1 MVDKSILTVPPVHF
15 MTKILERYQQQL
27 KTLGY
32 IDALVNYKN
41 SMQNLYI
48 RYNPHIRRRFITR
61 DNVLPN

>member
-15 MTKILERYQQQL
+15 MTKILERYQQQI

-48 RYNPHIRRRFITR
+48 RCNPHIRRRFITR

>member
-1 MVDKSILTVPPVHF
+1 MVDKSILIVPPIHF
-15 MTKILERYQQQL
+15 MNKILQRYRKQV

-48 RYNPHIRRRFITR
+48 RYNPHIKRKPITR
-61 DNVLPN
+61 DTILPN